1 MPEQRNADQATTT
14 SISSKRQIEA
24 GLHEKLETAR
34 IEYESA
40 SKDYKRALKHC
51 DEARSTNSSDGN
63 GNGHSRRAS
72 EPSTSQAIATQ
83 RHAFEKYRRA
93 LDEFNK
99 FILYGD
105 LPE

>member
-1 MPEQRNADQATTT
+1 MSAPHAARSD
-14 SISSKRQIEA
+14 ISPLFTKHQIETQ
-24 GLHEKLETAR
+24 LHAKLEAAR

-40 SKDYKRALKHC
+40 SEDYKRALKHC
-51 DEARSTNSSDGN
+51 DELRRASHSDGGN
-63 GNGHSRRAS
+63 GNDSQPRM
-72 EPSTSQAIATQ
+72 EPSASQSVSHQ